1 MTLALV
7 FPGQGSQS
15 VGMLSELAGEFA
27 QVEQT
32 FAEASAVLGY
42 DLWRLIQDG
51 PDSELQLTAVTQPA
65 MLTAGVAVWRVWQA
79 VGGPTPAVMAGHS
92 LGEYSALVCAGALPF
107 GQAVRLVRQRGEHMQ
122 QAVPVGSGAMA
133 AVLGLDRAAVEAACA
148 ASARPDE
155 TVAVAN
161 YNAPLQSVIAG
172 HTAAVARAGTAAQ
185 GAGAKRVVP
194 LPVSAP
200 FHCSLMHPAA
210 DALAPALVAASIRSP
225 EVPVINNVDVAA
237 ASEPAAIRDAL
248 TRQIYSPVRWVEV
261 VQAMHAR
268 GVAHVVECGP
278 GKVLAGLTKRICGEL
293 ESLAVQDPASLR
305 QTLAALG
312 QASPD

>member
-15 VGMLSELAGEFA
+15 VGMLAELAGEFA

-79 VGGPTPAVMAGHS
+79 AGGPTPAVMAGHS

-107 GQAVRLVRQRGEHMQ
+107 GLAVRLVRQRGEHMQ

-133 AVLGLDRAAVEAACA
+133 AVLGLDRAVVEAACA

-172 HTAAVARAGTAAQ
+172 HAAAVARVAAAAQ
-185 GAGAKRVVP
+185 SAGAKRVVP

-200 FHCSLMHPAA
+200 FHCRLMRPAA
-210 DALAPALVAASIRSP
+210 DALAPALMAASIRSP
-225 EVPVINNVDVAA
+225 EVPVINNVDVAVVND
-237 ASEPAAIRDAL
+237 PAAIRDAL
-248 TRQIYSPVRWVEV
+248 IRQIYSPVRWVEV
-261 VQAMHAR
+261 IEAMHAR
-268 GVAHVVECGP
+268 GVTHVVECGP

-293 ESLAVQDPASLR
+293 ESLAVHDPASLR

-312 QASPD
+312 

>member
-15 VGMLSELAGEFA
+15 VGMLAELAGEFA

-65 MLTAGVAVWRVWQA
+65 MLTAGVAVWRVWRA
-79 VGGPTPAVMAGHS
+79 AGGPIPAVMAGHS

-107 GQAVRLVRQRGEHMQ
+107 GQAVRLVRQRGEYMQ

-148 ASARPDE
+148 GSARPDE

-172 HTAAVARAGTAAQ
+172 HTSAVARAGTAAQ
-185 GAGAKRVVP
+185 SAGAKRVVP

-200 FHCSLMHPAA
+200 FHCSLMRPAA
-210 DALAPALVAASIRSP
+210 DALTPALIAASIQSP
-225 EVPVINNVDVAA
+225 DVPVINNVDVAA
-237 ASEPAAIRDAL
+237 ANEPAAIRDAL
-248 TRQIYSPVRWVEV
+248 IRQIYSPVRWVEV
-261 VQAMHAR
+261 IQAMHAR
-268 GVAHVVECGP
+268 GVTHVVECGP
-278 GKVLAGLTKRICGEL
+278 GRVLAGLSKRICGEL
-293 ESLAVQDPASLR
+293 ESLAVLDPASLR
-305 QTLAALG
+305 QTLTALG
-312 QASPD
+312 

>member
-15 VGMLSELAGEFA
+15 VGMLAELAGEFA

-32 FAEASAVLGY
+32 FAEASEALGY

-65 MLTAGVAVWRVWQA
+65 MLSAGVAVWRVWQA
-79 VGGPTPAVMAGHS
+79 AGGPTPALMAGHS

-107 GQAVRLVRQRGEHMQ
+107 EQAVRLVRQRGEYMQ

-148 ASARPDE
+148 TAARPGE

-172 HTAAVARAGTAAQ
+172 HAAAVARASAAAQ
-185 GAGAKRVVP
+185 SAGAKRVVP

-200 FHCSLMHPAA
+200 FHCSLMRPAA
-210 DALAPALVAASIRSP
+210 DALAPALEAASIRSP
-225 EVPVINNVDVAA
+225 EVPVINNVDVTA

-248 TRQIYSPVRWVEV
+248 IRQIYSPVRWVEV
-261 VQAMHAR
+261 IEAMHAR
-268 GVAHVVECGP
+268 GVTHVVECGP
-278 GKVLAGLTKRICGEL
+278 GKVLAGLSKRICGAL

-312 QASPD
+312 

>member
-1 MTLALV
+1 MTVALV

-15 VGMLSELAGEFA
+15 VGMLAELAREFA

-32 FAEASAVLGY
+32 FAEASEALGY

-65 MLTAGVAVWRVWQA
+65 MLSAGVAVWRVWQA
-79 VGGPTPAVMAGHS
+79 AGGPTPAVMAGHS

-107 GQAVRLVRQRGEHMQ
+107 GQAVQLVRQRGEFMQ
-122 QAVPVGSGAMA
+122 QAVPVGRGAMA
-133 AVLGLDRAAVEAACA
+133 AVLGLERAAVEAACA
-148 ASARPDE
+148 AAARPDE

-172 HTAAVARAGTAAQ
+172 HAAAVARAAAAAQ
-185 GAGAKRVVP
+185 DAGARRVVP

-200 FHCSLMHPAA
+200 FHCSLMRPAA
-210 DALAPALVAASIRSP
+210 DALAPALGAASIRSP
-225 EVPVINNVDVAA
+225 DVPVINNVDVAVVDD
-237 ASEPAAIRDAL
+237 PAAIRDAL
-248 TRQIYSPVRWVEV
+248 IRQIYSPVRWVELIE
-261 VQAMHAR
+261 AMRAR
-268 GVAHVVECGP
+268 GVTHVVECGP
-278 GKVLAGLTKRICGEL
+278 GKVLAGLTKRICGDL

-305 QTLAALG
+305 LTLAALG
-312 QASPD
+312 PAGPD

>member
-1 MTLALV
+1 MTVALV

-15 VGMLSELAGEFA
+15 VGMLAELAREFA

-32 FAEASAVLGY
+32 FAEASEALGY

-65 MLTAGVAVWRVWQA
+65 MLSAGVAVWRVWQA
-79 VGGPTPAVMAGHS
+79 AGGPTPALMAGHS

-107 GQAVRLVRQRGEHMQ
+107 GQAVQLVRQRGEFMQ
-122 QAVPVGSGAMA
+122 QAVPVGRGAMA
-133 AVLGLDRAAVEAACA
+133 AVLGLERAAVEAACA
-148 ASARPDE
+148 AAARPDE

-172 HTAAVARAGTAAQ
+172 HAAAVARAAAAAQ
-185 GAGAKRVVP
+185 DAGARRVVP

-200 FHCSLMHPAA
+200 FHCSLMRPAA
-210 DALAPALVAASIRSP
+210 DALAPALGAASIRSP
-225 EVPVINNVDVAA
+225 DVPVINNVDVAVVDD
-237 ASEPAAIRDAL
+237 PAAIRDAL
-248 TRQIYSPVRWVEV
+248 IRQIYSPVRWVELIE
-261 VQAMHAR
+261 AMRAR
-268 GVAHVVECGP
+268 GVTHVVECGP
-278 GKVLAGLTKRICGEL
+278 GKVLAGLTKRICGDL

-305 QTLAALG
+305 LTLAALG
-312 QASPD
+312 PAGPD